1 MDEVKESPETRN
13 DTVDSDDDEFIEE
26 PYIPDERLNLP
37 SCITLPKTMR
47 EGSRIE
53 QTAAFVALKGSQ
65 MEIVIRV
72 RQKDKASKFNFLDF
86 EHPLNAFYKVII
98 NEIKN
103 NSYKPKNYIP
113 KRRPKTL
120 CDYSSSDNED
130 GSNSYLH
137 PSLIKKAKKDEDKAP
152 IGPMCEKEANV
163 IIHKEVNDKAKDL
176 MKQRY
181 DITQGKDM
189 YSKLFKNLVDH
200 SNGDSIDESQKT
212 DYNNETKDYYEWY
225 ASIYKV
231 RHSLE
236 PTTLP
241 PIFDPPKALQNI
253 INSAINYITTNGI
266 DAERKLLKA
275 NPALTFLLE
284 GDPNYFYYQLKL
296 KQKYIDMGKW
306 HGNKSVEKVSPTL
319 PVMKPPPAKE
329 DSLIKNPNVK
339 SVQSNFSFIDES
351 YEKPLE
357 LDEKTKAE
365 RQRKAKLFLKRL
377 EEAKK
382 SV

>member
-1 MDEVKESPETRN
+1 
-13 DTVDSDDDEFIEE
+13 
-26 PYIPDERLNLP
+26 
-37 SCITLPKTMR
+37 MR

-53 QTAAFVALKGSQ
+53 KTAAFVALKGSQ
-65 MEIVIRV
+65 MEIFIRV
-72 RQKDKASKFNFLDF
+72 RQKDNASKFNFLDF
-86 EHPLNAFYKVII
+86 EHPLNTFYKAII
-98 NEIKN
+98 NEVKN
-103 NSYKPKNYIP
+103 NNYQPKNYTP
-113 KRRPKTL
+113 KRKVQKSL
-120 CDYSSSDNED
+120 CDYSSSDNDD
-130 GSNSYLH
+130 GDDDNSYLH
-137 PSLIKKAKKDEDKAP
+137 PTLVKKTKKDESKAP
-152 IGPMCEKEANV
+152 IGPMCEKEANI

-176 MKQRY
+176 MKQKY

-200 SNGDSIDESQKT
+200 TKTETSDTPQKVEENSES
-212 DYNNETKDYYEWY
+212 KDYYEWY
-225 ASIYKV
+225 TSVYKI

-236 PTTLP
+236 PTILP

-253 INSAINYITTNGI
+253 INSAINYIITNGI

-296 KQKYIDMGKW
+296 KQKHVDMGKW
-306 HGNKSVEKVSPTL
+306 VGNKNTETESTSTL
-319 PVMKPPPAKE
+319 PIQETKNDQIP
-329 DSLIKNPNVK
+329 KNPNVK

-377 EEAKK
+377 EETKK
-382 SV
+382 TL